1 MKFVG
6 NPDHWRVVI
15 ENIVDNATRYAKSLI
30 KITLRKDEMIIYND
44 GEPIEEDKIE
54 DLFDPYVKGVKGQ
67 FGLGLSIVAKTCDMY
82 GYKVTARNEETGVSF
97 IFTKQ

>member
-1 MKFVG
+1 
-6 NPDHWRVVI
+6 
-15 ENIVDNATRYAKSLI
+15 
-30 KITLRKDEMIIYND
+30 
-44 GEPIEEDKIE
+44 
-54 DLFDPYVKGVKGQ
+54 VKGQ